1 MYIKRNNNGSLDLDF
16 DFHSIFLKFL
26 KETWM
31 RMFNDAPLA
40 KFLHRSVSIEC
51 YGRVL
56 NVKLLQPTAII
67 GHTLDAVVTDHFTA
81 FNAQLFQVGTVF

>member
-1 MYIKRNNNGSLDLDF
+1 
-16 DFHSIFLKFL
+16 
-26 KETWM
+26 M

-40 KFLHRSVSIEC
+40 KFLYRSVSIER